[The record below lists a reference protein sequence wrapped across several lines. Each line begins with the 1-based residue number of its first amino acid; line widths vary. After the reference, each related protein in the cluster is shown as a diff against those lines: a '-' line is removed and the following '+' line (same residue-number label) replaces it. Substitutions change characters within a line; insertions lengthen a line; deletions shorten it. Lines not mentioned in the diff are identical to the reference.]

1 MLLLQNI
8 NNETYTR
15 GTKRTATRYNA
26 RRSGTIVETIRMRN
40 DCDKNA
46 YHDAI

>member
-8 NNETYTR
+8 NNETY
-15 GTKRTATRYNA
+15 GIKRTATRYNA
-26 RRSGTIVETIRMRN
+26 RRRGDIVETIRMRN